1 MSEETMTS
9 DNTESGSNLTIS
21 EATTAFEGMLSTP
34 EVEETEVELEAE
46 ETEEVEEVE
55 EAEDDT
61 EDDSENEEEVE
72 EVEEEQTFTVKAA
85 GEEKEVTLDELVTSY
100 QLGSDYT
107 KKTQE
112 VAEQRKVIDQE
123 AKAIIEARQVRDDYS
138 QRLKAV
144 EEFLV
149 GSNGSPEDLATM
161 KENDPIGYAVKV
173 AEMTEKKDQLQQ
185 VQAEQQ
191 RIAQQQQSDRSEQMQ
206 RYVEGEAQKL
216 TQSLPEFSD
225 NTKGEQIR
233 NEIRNYGK
241 KVGFTDEELS
251 QVYDSRHV
259 LVLHKAAQFKLNMR
273 NSLRNYGFHDQEI
286 AQLADHRFL
295 MVAKDAMSYQNL
307 KDKKPIV
314 QKKVANAPKMVKGG
328 AKVKQNVTDK
338 TKKQMQKLQQT
349 GSARDAA
356 AIFENL
362 M

>member
-9 DNTESGSNLTIS
+9 DNTESGSDLTIS

-34 EVEETEVELEAE
+34 EDSKEQPTEKEEDTQEAEVEETEVELEAE
-46 ETEEVEEVE
+46 EAEEVE

-112 VAEQRKVIDQE
+112 VAEQRKVIEQE

-138 QRLKAV
+138 QRLKSV
-144 EEFLV
+144 EQFLV
-149 GSNGSPEDLATM
+149 GSNGSPEDLAEL

-173 AEMTEKKDQLQQ
+173 AEMTEKKDQLQI
-185 VQAEQQ
+185 VQAEQN
-191 RIAQQQQSDRSEQMQ
+191 RIAQQQNSDREAQMQ
-206 RYVEGEAQKL
+206 NFVAGEAQKL
-216 TQSLPEFSD
+216 AQSLPEFSD
-225 NTKGEQIR
+225 KTKGEQVR

-259 LVLHKAAQFKLNMR
+259 LVLHKAAQYDKLMA
-273 NSLRNYGFHDQEI
+273 GK
-286 AQLADHRFL
+286 AG
-295 MVAKDAMSYQNL
+295 VK
-307 KDKKPIV
+307 
-314 QKKVANAPKMVKGG
+314 KKVANAPKMVKGG

-338 TKKQMQKLQQT
+338 QKKLQQRLIKS
-349 GSARDAA
+349 GDARDAA
-356 AIFENL
+356 SIFENL

>member
-1 MSEETMTS
+1 MTS
-9 DNTESGSNLTIS
+9 DSTESGSDLTIS

-34 EVEETEVELEAE
+34 EDSKEQPTEKEEDTQEAEVEEIEEELEAE
-46 ETEEVEEVE
+46 ETEEVE

-112 VAEQRKVIDQE
+112 IAEQRKVINQE

-138 QRLKAV
+138 QKLKSV

-149 GSNGSPEDLATM
+149 GSNSSPEDLTEL

-173 AEMTEKKDQLQQ
+173 AEMTEKKDQLQL
-185 VQAEQQ
+185 VQAERQ
-191 RIAQQQQSDRSEQMQ
+191 RIAQQQNSDISAQMQ
-206 RYVEGEAQKL
+206 QYVAGEAQKL

-225 NTKGEQIR
+225 KTKGEKIR
-233 NEIRNYGK
+233 NDIRSYGK

-259 LVLHKAAQFKLNMR
+259 LVLHKAAQYDKLMA
-273 NSLRNYGFHDQEI
+273 GK
-286 AQLADHRFL
+286 AG
-295 MVAKDAMSYQNL
+295 VK
-307 KDKKPIV
+307 
-314 QKKVANAPKMVKGG
+314 KKVANAPKMVKGG

-338 TKKQMQKLQQT
+338 TKKQMRKLQQT

-356 AIFENL
+356 AIFENF

>member
-9 DNTESGSNLTIS
+9 DSTESGSNLTIS
-21 EATTAFEGMLSTP
+21 EATSAFEGMLSTP
-34 EVEETEVELEAE
+34 EDSKEQPTDQEKDTQEAEVEEEEVEFEAEETE

-55 EAEDDT
+55 EAEEET
-61 EDDSENEEEVE
+61 EDESEIEDEEV
-72 EVEEEQTFTVKAA
+72 VEEEQTFTVKAA

-123 AKAIIEARQVRDDYS
+123 AKAIIEARQVRDDYAQKLQAINS
-138 QRLKAV
+138 
-144 EEFLV
+144 FLV
-149 GSNGSPEDLATM
+149 GSNSSQEDLSAM

-173 AEMTEKKDQLQQ
+173 AEMTEKKDQLQI
-185 VQAEQQ
+185 VQAEQN
-191 RIAQQQQSDRSEQMQ
+191 RIAQQQNSDRELQMQ
-206 RYVEGEAQKL
+206 EFVQKEAQKL

-225 NTKGEQIR
+225 KAKGEQIR
-233 NEIRNYGK
+233 NDIRSYGK

-251 QVYDSRHV
+251 SVYDSRHV
-259 LVLHKAAQFKLNMR
+259 LVLHKAAQWDKLQA
-273 NSLRNYGFHDQEI
+273 SKSG
-286 AQLADHRFL
+286 
-295 MVAKDAMSYQNL
+295 VK
-307 KDKKPIV
+307 
-314 QKKVANAPKMVKGG
+314 KKVAKAPKMVKGG
-328 AKVKQNVTDK
+328 AKVKQNSTDR
-338 TKKQMQKLQQT
+338 TKKQMQRLQQT

>member
-9 DNTESGSNLTIS
+9 DNTESGSDLTIS

-34 EVEETEVELEAE
+34 EDSKEQPTEKEEDTQEAEVEETEVELEAE
-46 ETEEVEEVE
+46 EAEEVE

-112 VAEQRKVIDQE
+112 VAEQRKVIEQE

-138 QRLKAV
+138 QKLKSV
-144 EEFLV
+144 EQFLV
-149 GSNGSPEDLATM
+149 GSNSSQEDLTAM

-173 AEMTEKKDQLQQ
+173 AEMTEKKDQLQI
-185 VQAEQQ
+185 VQAEQN
-191 RIAQQQQSDRSEQMQ
+191 RIAQQQNSDREAQMQ
-206 RYVEGEAQKL
+206 NFVAGEAQKL

-225 NTKGEQIR
+225 KTKGEKIR
-233 NEIRNYGK
+233 NDIRSYGK

-259 LVLHKAAQFKLNMR
+259 LVLHKAAQYDKLMA
-273 NSLRNYGFHDQEI
+273 GK
-286 AQLADHRFL
+286 AG
-295 MVAKDAMSYQNL
+295 VK
-307 KDKKPIV
+307 
-314 QKKVANAPKMVKGG
+314 KKVANAPKMVKGG

-338 TKKQMQKLQQT
+338 QKKLQQRLIKS
-349 GSARDAA
+349 GDARDAA
-356 AIFENL
+356 SIFENL

>member
-9 DNTESGSNLTIS
+9 DDTESGSDLTIS

-34 EVEETEVELEAE
+34 EDSKEQPTEKEEDTQEAEVEETEVELEAE
-46 ETEEVEEVE
+46 EAEEVE

-138 QRLKAV
+138 QKLKSV
-144 EEFLV
+144 EQFLV
-149 GSNGSPEDLATM
+149 GSNSSQEDLTAM

-173 AEMTEKKDQLQQ
+173 AEMTEKKDQLQL
-185 VQAEQQ
+185 VQAEQN
-191 RIAQQQQSDRSEQMQ
+191 RIAQQQNSDREAQMQ
-206 RYVEGEAQKL
+206 QYVAGEAQKL
-216 TQSLPEFSD
+216 AQSLPEFSD
-225 NTKGEQIR
+225 KTKGEQAR

-259 LVLHKAAQFKLNMR
+259 LVLHKAAQYDKLMA
-273 NSLRNYGFHDQEI
+273 GK
-286 AQLADHRFL
+286 AG
-295 MVAKDAMSYQNL
+295 VK
-307 KDKKPIV
+307 
-314 QKKVANAPKMVKGG
+314 KKVANAPKMVKGG

-338 TKKQMQKLQQT
+338 QKKLQQRLIKS
-349 GSARDAA
+349 GDARDAA
-356 AIFENL
+356 SIFENL